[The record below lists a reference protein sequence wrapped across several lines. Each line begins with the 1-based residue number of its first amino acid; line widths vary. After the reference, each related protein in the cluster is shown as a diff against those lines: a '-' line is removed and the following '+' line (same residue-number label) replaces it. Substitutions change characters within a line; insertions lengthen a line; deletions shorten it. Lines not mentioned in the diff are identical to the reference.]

1 MFKGLIKNI
10 GLLALVVA
18 GSVGIYTYY
27 SQSPIERENQLLK
40 EDKKRL
46 EEIVVRLGGERR
58 VAEMLVT
65 DQQKINGVPRT
76 TILFVEY
83 TKNGST
89 LPPKSFTV
97 EGDTVHIDALVIKF
111 DGEYVQKNDPLR
123 GQSIALFTK
132 IYGANQA
139 PADGFDI
146 DTPGRIPD
154 IYRDAD
160 PRVSEFEQKLWQ
172 DFWRLANDK
181 TYRESMGVRVADGQ
195 GTWGPMEPN
204 KLYTLSIESNG
215 GINKTAEPLKGIYRE
230 ALKTRPVN

>member
-1 MFKGLIKNI
+1 MFRGLIKNI

-18 GSVGIYTYY
+18 GSVGIFIYY
-27 SQSPIERENQLLK
+27 KESPLERQNKLLIEDN
-40 EDKKRL
+40 KRL

-58 VAEMLVT
+58 IAEMLVT
-65 DQQKINGVPRT
+65 DQQKIDGVLRT
-76 TILFVEY
+76 TVLFVEY

-89 LPPKSFTV
+89 LPAKSFTV

-111 DGEYVQKNDPLR
+111 DGKYVQENDPLR

-160 PRVSEFEQKLWQ
+160 PRVSEYEQNLWKE
-172 DFWRLANDK
+172 FWRLANDK
-181 TYRESMGVRVADGQ
+181 AYRDAMGVRVADGQ

-230 ALKTRPVN
+230 ALKTRPSN